1 MTQCSTCGRRSPC
14 PRRQID
20 PAGGSFV
27 SFQRKVALHMATTTA
42 DIAADPTAAMD
53 KRSWLE
59 SHEAGYH
66 KTLGN
71 RQVQMI
77 AIGGA
82 IGTGLFL
89 GAGARL
95 QIAGPSLAIVYLV
108 CGAFSF
114 LILRALGE
122 LVLHRPS
129 SGSFVSYA
137 REFLG
142 EKASFVAGWMYFL
155 NWAMTGIVDIT
166 AVALYVHYWDAFADL
181 PQWVSALAAL
191 VVVGSMNLIGV
202 KWFAEME
209 FWFALI
215 KVAAIGLFLVVGTII
230 FGAGFEVA
238 GHPTGVYLVTSNG
251 GLFPNGILPALV
263 LIQGVVFAFAGVEL
277 VGTAA
282 GECADARKILPR
294 AINSVVWRIAL
305 FYVGSVTL
313 LVLLLPWT
321 AYKAGESPFVTFFGA
336 LGVPGIGT
344 IMNIVVLTAAMS
356 SLNSGLYSTGRV
368 LRALAQGGSAPPFL
382 AKMSAQAVPYAGILV
397 TLVIYVFGVILNYF
411 VPAHVFEIVL
421 NIASLGILSTW
432 GFIVVCQMMFRRA
445 VARGEAEDVP
455 FKMPGAPV
463 TSWLTL
469 AFLLGVLVLMALDFP
484 NGTFTVASIPLVALL
499 LWGGWTWT
507 AKHRQTLMPPTMP
520 SVVLTQS
527 ILEEQPSA

>member
-1 MTQCSTCGRRSPC
+1 MTAMESP
-14 PRRQID
+14 Q
-20 PAGGSFV
+20 
-27 SFQRKVALHMATTTA
+27 
-42 DIAADPTAAMD
+42 AAEFAAEFD

-108 CGAFSF
+108 CGVFSF

-166 AVALYVHYWDAFADL
+166 AVALYMHYWDALADL
-181 PQWVSALAAL
+181 PQWVSALGAL
-191 VVVGSMNLIGV
+191 VIVGSMNLVGV

-209 FWFALI
+209 FWFALV
-215 KVAAIGLFLVVGTII
+215 KVAAISLFLIVGTL
-230 FGAGFEVA
+230 FLGSGLEVA
-238 GHPTGVYLVTSNG
+238 GNTTGMHLITENG
-251 GLFPNGILPALV
+251 GLFPNGLLPALV
-263 LIQGVVFAFAGVEL
+263 LVQGVVFAFAGVEL

-282 GECADARKILPR
+282 GECSDAKKILPR
-294 AINSVVWRIAL
+294 AINSVIWRIAL
-305 FYVGSVTL
+305 FYVGSVAL
-313 LVLLLPWT
+313 LVCLLPWT
-321 AYKAGESPFVTFFGA
+321 AYKAGESPFVTFFAA

-344 IMNIVVLTAAMS
+344 AMNIVVLTAALS

-368 LRALAQGGSAPPFL
+368 LRALAQGGSAPQFL
-382 AKMSAQAVPYAGILV
+382 SRMNAQAVPYAGILV
-397 TLVIYVFGVILNYF
+397 TLAIYVFGVVLNYL
-411 VPAHVFEIVL
+411 VPSSVFEIVL

-432 GFIVVCQMMFRRA
+432 GFIIVCQMMFRRA
-445 VARGEAEDVP
+445 VERGEVEDVS

-469 AFLLGVLVLMALDFP
+469 AFLLGVLVLMAFDYP
-484 NGTFTVASIPLVALL
+484 NGTYTVSAVPFVALL
-499 LWGGWTWT
+499 LWGGWRWVNKTQ
-507 AKHRQTLMPPTMP
+507 QTMMPTTMP
-520 SVVLTQS
+520 SVMLTQN
-527 ILEEQPSA
+527 ILE